1 MDKAGAAVRLPGKN
15 DLPFPHLP
23 TMTPDSVHLLTRSSQ
38 MTLFR
43 DEQGRVRRAYYGPR
57 LREPEDALESTADA
71 PLLYSALADSVTGLP
86 NASDEYCICATQ
98 ADGTLSLRLE
108 CQGWE
113 VLELDD
119 DREEAVFYGKD
130 PSYPVRVEIHVRS
143 HRESDAFLQWAV
155 IRNEGRE
162 GIRLH
167 RAASAQLNLR
177 AERYFVTSFRG
188 TWGGESLMSEE
199 EVARG
204 HELALV
210 SGTGTRAAQ
219 EGSPGF
225 VISLDGP
232 AREDAGDVV
241 LGALAW
247 PGNYRIWFRHS
258 PYHYLF
264 AGAGLDVAP
273 APYLLDGGGVF
284 ETPPLIL
291 AHSGNGKGEAS
302 RRIHRWA
309 RRYGLRGGGTERL
322 VLLNS
327 WEGVY
332 FTFTEKVLHGMMKRA
347 AELGMELFVLDDGWF
362 GNKFPRN
369 DARAGLGDW
378 QVNRAKLPHG
388 LEGLVCQA
396 EKLGMRF
403 GIWVEPE
410 MVNPC
415 SELYQKHPEW
425 VIGLP
430 HRENRLERSQY
441 LLDLSNPDVRAY
453 ILEAMRKLLGEHPG
467 ISYVKWDCNRKI
479 SDPGSPWLDASHQGN
494 LSIDY
499 VRGYEAILDALA
511 AEFPDVTFQAC
522 SSGGGRADYGT
533 MRRHHEFWTSDN
545 TDACERVFM
554 QWGIGHLFPAI
565 TMAAHVT
572 ASPNHQTKRVTPLKF
587 RFDVAMS
594 GRLGFELQPCDM
606 TKEEVEFS
614 KRALAEYKRI
624 RPVVQFGDLYRLSS
638 PYESRVASLMYVH
651 EKRAVVFAW
660 LMDKWLADS
669 PPPLRLK
676 GLNPV
681 ARYLVREINLDE
693 NGPLANVHE
702 RVLGGDYLMD
712 FGIRINW
719 KNAFQSVCM
728 EVTET
733 GS

>member
-57 LREPEDALESTADA
+57 LREPEDALESAADA

-232 AREDAGDVV
+232 AREDSGEVV

-322 VLLNS
+322 TLLNS

-347 AELGMELFVLDDGWF
+347 ADLGIELFVLDDGWF
-362 GNKFPRN
+362 GGQFPRN

-388 LEGLVCQA
+388 LEGLIRQA
-396 EKLGMRF
+396 EKLGIRF

-415 SELYQKHPEW
+415 SELYQKH
-425 VIGLP
+425 P

-453 ILEAMRKLLGEHPG
+453 ILEVMRKLLGEHPG

-511 AEFPDVTFQAC
+511 AEFPGVTFQAC

-533 MRRHHEFWTSDN
+533 IRRHHEFWTSDN
-545 TDACERVFM
+545 TDACECVFM

-638 PYESRVASLMYVH
+638 PYESRVAALMYVH

-676 GLNPV
+676 GLNPA

-728 EVTET
+728 EGTET

>member
-1 MDKAGAAVRLPGKN
+1 
-15 DLPFPHLP
+15 
-23 TMTPDSVHLLTRSSQ
+23 MTPDSVHLLTRSSQ

-57 LREPEDALESTADA
+57 LREPGDALANAAAA
-71 PLLYSALADSVTGLP
+71 PLLYSALGDSVTGLP
-86 NASDEYCICATQ
+86 NASEEYSVCVTQ

-177 AERYFVTSFRG
+177 AERYFITSFRG

-204 HELALV
+204 HELSLV

-225 VISLDGP
+225 IISLDGP
-232 AREDAGDVV
+232 AREDAGEVV

-264 AGAGLDVAP
+264 AGAGLDMAP
-273 APYLLDGGGVF
+273 ASYLLDGGGVF

-291 AHSGNGKGEAS
+291 VHSGSGKGEAS

-378 QVNRAKLPHG
+378 QVNRDKLPHG
-388 LEGLVCQA
+388 LEGLVRQA

-410 MVNPC
+410 MVNPR
-415 SELYQKHPEW
+415 SELYRKHPEW

-430 HRENRLERSQY
+430 HRENSLERSQY

-453 ILEAMRKLLGEHPG
+453 ILEAMRELLGRHPG

-479 SDPGSPWLDASHQGN
+479 SDPGSSRLDASHQGN

-511 AEFPDVTFQAC
+511 AEFPGVTFQAC

-565 TMAAHVT
+565 SMAAHVT

-676 GLNPV
+676 GLDPA

-693 NGPLANVHE
+693 NGSLANVHE
-702 RVLGGDYLMD
+702 RIMGGDYLMD
-712 FGIRINW
+712 AGIRINW
-719 KNAFQSVCM
+719 KTTFQSVCM

-733 GS
+733 GR

>member
-1 MDKAGAAVRLPGKN
+1 
-15 DLPFPHLP
+15 
-23 TMTPDSVHLLTRSSQ
+23 MTPDSVHLLTRSSQ
-38 MTLFR
+38 MTLFK

-57 LREPEDALESTADA
+57 LREPEDALANAADA
-71 PLLYSALADSVTGLP
+71 PLLYSALGDSVAGLP
-86 NASDEYCICATQ
+86 NASEEYSICVTQ
-98 ADGTLSLRLE
+98 ADGALSLRLE
-108 CQGWE
+108 CLGWE

-143 HRESDAFLQWAV
+143 HRESDAFLQWV
-155 IRNEGRE
+155 VVRNEGRE

-167 RAASAQLNLR
+167 RVASAQLNLR

-204 HELALV
+204 HELSLV

-225 VISLDGP
+225 IISLDGP
-232 AREDAGDVV
+232 AREDAGEVI

-247 PGNYRIWFRHS
+247 SGNYRIWFRHS

-264 AGAGLDVAP
+264 AGAGLDAAP
-273 APYLLDGGGVF
+273 APYLLDGGGTF

-291 AHSGNGKGEAS
+291 VHSGNGKGEAS

-309 RRYGLRGGGTERL
+309 RRYGLRGGATERL
-322 VLLNS
+322 TLLNS

-347 AELGMELFVLDDGWF
+347 AELGVELFVLDDGWF

-378 QVNRAKLPHG
+378 QVNRDKLPHG
-388 LEGLVCQA
+388 LEGLVRQA
-396 EKLGMRF
+396 EKLGIRF

-410 MVNPC
+410 MVNPR
-415 SELYQKHPEW
+415 SELYRKHPEW

-453 ILEAMRKLLGEHPG
+453 ILDAMRKLLGEHPG

-479 SDPGSPWLDASHQGN
+479 SDPGSSRLDASHQGN

-499 VRGYEAILDALA
+499 VRGYETILDALA
-511 AEFPDVTFQAC
+511 AEFPDVVFQAC

-565 TMAAHVT
+565 SMAAHVT

-676 GLNPV
+676 GLDPA

-693 NGPLANVHE
+693 NGSLTNAHE

-712 FGIRINW
+712 AGIRINW
-719 KNAFQSVCM
+719 KTTFQSVCM

-733 GS
+733 GR

>member
-1 MDKAGAAVRLPGKN
+1 
-15 DLPFPHLP
+15 
-23 TMTPDSVHLLTRSSQ
+23 MTPDSVHLLTRSSQ

-57 LREPEDALESTADA
+57 LREPGDALANAAAA
-71 PLLYSALADSVTGLP
+71 PLLYSALGDSVTGLP
-86 NASDEYCICATQ
+86 NASEEYSVCVTQ

-177 AERYFVTSFRG
+177 AERYFITSFRG

-204 HELALV
+204 HELSLV

-225 VISLDGP
+225 IISLDGP
-232 AREDAGDVV
+232 AREDAGEVV

-264 AGAGLDVAP
+264 AGAGLDMAP
-273 APYLLDGGGVF
+273 ASYLLDGGGVF

-291 AHSGNGKGEAS
+291 VHSGSGKGEAS

-369 DARAGLGDW
+369 NARAGLGGLAGEPGQIAPWAGRPGPPGGKAGDALRHLGGAGNGKPP
-378 QVNRAKLPHG
+378 VGTLPEASGMGHRPPSPGKQSGTQPVPAG
-388 LEGLVCQA
+388 LEQ
-396 EKLGMRF
+396 
-403 GIWVEPE
+403 
-410 MVNPC
+410 
-415 SELYQKHPEW
+415 S
-425 VIGLP
+425 
-430 HRENRLERSQY
+430 
-441 LLDLSNPDVRAY
+441 
-453 ILEAMRKLLGEHPG
+453 
-467 ISYVKWDCNRKI
+467 
-479 SDPGSPWLDASHQGN
+479 
-494 LSIDY
+494 
-499 VRGYEAILDALA
+499 
-511 AEFPDVTFQAC
+511 
-522 SSGGGRADYGT
+522 GRA
-533 MRRHHEFWTSDN
+533 
-545 TDACERVFM
+545 
-554 QWGIGHLFPAI
+554 
-565 TMAAHVT
+565 
-572 ASPNHQTKRVTPLKF
+572 
-587 RFDVAMS
+587 
-594 GRLGFELQPCDM
+594 
-606 TKEEVEFS
+606 
-614 KRALAEYKRI
+614 RI
-624 RPVVQFGDLYRLSS
+624 HS
-638 PYESRVASLMYVH
+638 
-651 EKRAVVFAW
+651 
-660 LMDKWLADS
+660 
-669 PPPLRLK
+669 
-676 GLNPV
+676 
-681 ARYLVREINLDE
+681 
-693 NGPLANVHE
+693 
-702 RVLGGDYLMD
+702 
-712 FGIRINW
+712 
-719 KNAFQSVCM
+719 
-728 EVTET
+728 
-733 GS
+733 

>member
-1 MDKAGAAVRLPGKN
+1 
-15 DLPFPHLP
+15 
-23 TMTPDSVHLLTRSSQ
+23 MTPDSVHLLTRSTQ
-38 MTLFR
+38 MSLFR
-43 DEQGRVRRAYYGPR
+43 DEQGHVRRAYYGPR
-57 LREPEDALESTADA
+57 LREPGDALEGAVEA
-71 PLLYSALADSVTGLP
+71 PLLYSSLADSVTGLP
-86 NASDEYCICATQ
+86 NASDEYGICITQ
-98 ADGTLSLRLE
+98 ADGTLSLCLE
-108 CQGWE
+108 CLGWE
-113 VLELDD
+113 VLALDE
-119 DREEAVFYGKD
+119 DREEAVFYCKD

-143 HRESDAFLQWAV
+143 HRESDAFMQWAV
-155 IRNEGRE
+155 IRNEGKG
-162 GIRLH
+162 GIRIH
-167 RAASAQLNLR
+167 RAASGQLNLR
-177 AERYFVTSFRG
+177 AGRYFVTSFRG

-199 EVARG
+199 EIQRG
-204 HELALV
+204 HELSLL

-225 VISLDGP
+225 IISLDGP
-232 AREDAGDVV
+232 AQEDSGEVI

-247 PGNYRIWFRHS
+247 SGNYRIWFRHS

-264 AGAGLDVAP
+264 AGAGPDVAP
-273 APYLLDGGGVF
+273 ASYLLDGGGAF

-291 AHSGNGKGEAS
+291 VHSGNGKGEAS

-309 RRYGLRGGGTERL
+309 RRYGMRGGGTERL
-322 VLLNS
+322 TLLNS

-347 AELGMELFVLDDGWF
+347 ADLGIELFVLDDGWF
-362 GNKFPRN
+362 GNQFPRN

-378 QVNRAKLPHG
+378 QVNRNKLPHG
-388 LEGLVCQA
+388 LEGLVRQT
-396 EKLGMRF
+396 EKLGIRF
-403 GIWVEPE
+403 GLWVEPE
-410 MVNPC
+410 MVNPQ
-415 SELYQKHPEW
+415 SELYQEHPEW

-441 LLDLSNPDVRAY
+441 LLDLSNPGVRRY
-453 ILEAMRKLLGEHPG
+453 ILGVMRELLGKHPG

-479 SDPGSPWLDASHQGN
+479 SDPGSSWLDASHQGN
-494 LSIDY
+494 LSMDY
-499 VRGYEAILDALA
+499 VRGYEIILDTLA
-511 AEFPDVTFQAC
+511 AEFPDVVFQAC

-565 TMAAHVT
+565 SMASHVT
-572 ASPNHQTKRVTPLKF
+572 ASPNHQTGRATPLKF

-606 TKEEVEFS
+606 TEEDMAFS
-614 KRALAEYKRI
+614 RRALAEYKRI

-676 GLNPV
+676 GLDPA
-681 ARYLVREINLDE
+681 ARYLVREINMDE
-693 NGPLANVHE
+693 NGPVTGAHE
-702 RVLGGDYLMD
+702 RVFGGDFLMNA
-712 FGIRINW
+712 GIRIPW
-719 KNAFQSVCM
+719 KKVFQSVCM
-728 EVTET
+728 EVVET

>member
-1 MDKAGAAVRLPGKN
+1 M
-15 DLPFPHLP
+15 
-23 TMTPDSVHLLTRSSQ
+23 
-38 MTLFR
+38 
-43 DEQGRVRRAYYGPR
+43 
-57 LREPEDALESTADA
+57 
-71 PLLYSALADSVTGLP
+71 TGLP

-232 AREDAGDVV
+232 AREDSGEVV

-322 VLLNS
+322 TLLNS

-347 AELGMELFVLDDGWF
+347 ADLGIELFVLDDGWF
-362 GNKFPRN
+362 GGQFPRN

-388 LEGLVCQA
+388 LEGLIRQA
-396 EKLGMRF
+396 EKLGIRF

-453 ILEAMRKLLGEHPG
+453 ILEVMRKLLGEHPG

-511 AEFPDVTFQAC
+511 AEFPGVTFQAC

-554 QWGIGHLFPAI
+554 QWGRSNSVL
-565 TMAAHVT
+565 T
-572 ASPNHQTKRVTPLKF
+572 SP
-587 RFDVAMS
+587 
-594 GRLGFELQPCDM
+594 C
-606 TKEEVEFS
+606 
-614 KRALAEYKRI
+614 
-624 RPVVQFGDLYRLSS
+624 
-638 PYESRVASLMYVH
+638 
-651 EKRAVVFAW
+651 RAVW
-660 LMDKWLADS
+660 DS
-669 PPPLRLK
+669 SFS
-676 GLNPV
+676 PV
-681 ARYLVREINLDE
+681 
-693 NGPLANVHE
+693 
-702 RVLGGDYLMD
+702 
-712 FGIRINW
+712 
-719 KNAFQSVCM
+719 
-728 EVTET
+728 T
-733 GS
+733 

>member
-1 MDKAGAAVRLPGKN
+1 
-15 DLPFPHLP
+15 
-23 TMTPDSVHLLTRSSQ
+23 MTPDSVHLLTRSSQ

-57 LREPEDALESTADA
+57 LREPGDALANVAEA
-71 PLLYSALADSVTGLP
+71 PLLYSTLGDSVTGLP
-86 NASDEYCICATQ
+86 NASEEYSVCVTQ

-155 IRNEGRE
+155 IRNEERE

-177 AERYFVTSFRG
+177 AERYFITSFRG

-199 EVARG
+199 EVTRG
-204 HELALV
+204 HELSLV

-225 VISLDGP
+225 IISLDGP
-232 AREDAGDVV
+232 AREDAGEVV

-264 AGAGLDVAP
+264 AGAGLDMAP

-291 AHSGNGKGEAS
+291 VHSGSGKGEAS

-378 QVNRAKLPHG
+378 QVNRDKLPHG
-388 LEGLVCQA
+388 LEGLVRQA

-410 MVNPC
+410 MVNPR
-415 SELYQKHPEW
+415 SELYRKHPEW
-425 VIGLP
+425 VVGLP

-453 ILEAMRKLLGEHPG
+453 ILEAMRELLGRHPG

-511 AEFPDVTFQAC
+511 AEFPGVTFHAC

-565 TMAAHVT
+565 SMAAHVT

-676 GLNPV
+676 GLNPA

-693 NGPLANVHE
+693 SGPLTNAHK
-702 RVLGGDYLMD
+702 RVLGGDFLMD
-712 FGIRINW
+712 AGIRINW
-719 KNAFQSVCM
+719 KTIFQSVCM

-733 GS
+733 EA